1 MSVRLVFNSVWR
13 NPGNRGRRLGRLG
26 RAVRWQVR
34 KRVARTAKVIQL
46 ANGMRFNAY
55 PDCVVSSALVY
66 SEWPEY
72 WELRF
77 VRQFLQPGEAIID
90 VGANVGHISLLL
102 ADIAGPENIF
112 AFEPT
117 PISFRRLVE
126 NWTLNGWDITR
137 LFPCAVGGANGAVRM
152 PDTARPETTN
162 SISAASVAARSVA
175 VRLASLDSFRPHW
188 SGRRVGLLKID
199 VEGSEREVFAGAG
212 ALLREDRARLVM
224 FESLG
229 GALDEGIASLL
240 AGARYSVFQLD
251 DTGRPSF
258 GQCNAQNLFAI
269 PDEQR
274 SALPRCTAC

>member
-13 NPGNRGRRLGRLG
+13 NPGNRGRRFGRLG

-46 ANGMRFNAY
+46 ANGMRFKAY

-126 NWTLNGWDITR
+126 NWALNGWGNTR
-137 LFPCAVGGANGAVRM
+137 LFPCAVGRACGLVRV
-152 PDTARPETTN
+152 PDTTRPETKN
-162 SISAASVAARSVA
+162 SIAGAPAAGRTVEVPL
-175 VRLASLDSFRPHW
+175 VTLDSFRPHW

-199 VEGSEREVFAGAG
+199 VEGYEREVFAGARD
-212 ALLREDRARLVM
+212 LLREDRPRLVM
-224 FESLG
+224 FESLQG
-229 GALDEGIASLL
+229 SVDSEVAPALRN
-240 AGARYSVFQLD
+240 ARYKVFQLD
-251 DTGRPSF
+251 EAGRPELDRAS
-258 GQCNAQNLFAI
+258 AQNLFAV
-269 PDEQR
+269 PEENT
-274 SALPRCTAC
+274 SALH

>member
-1 MSVRLVFNSVWR
+1 
-13 NPGNRGRRLGRLG
+13 
-26 RAVRWQVR
+26 VR

-46 ANGMRFNAY
+46 ANGMRFKAY

-77 VRQFLQPGEAIID
+77 VRQLLQPGEAIID

-126 NWTLNGWDITR
+126 NWTLNGWDTTR
-137 LFPCAVGGANGAVRM
+137 LFPCAVGGANGSARM

-162 SISAASVAARSVA
+162 SISAASVAARSVE
-175 VRLASLDSFRPHW
+175 VRLASLDSLRHHW
-188 SGRRVGLLKID
+188 SGRRVGLLKVD

-212 ALLREDRARLVM
+212 ALLREDRPRLVL

-229 GALDEGIASLL
+229 GAVEEETAALL
-240 AGARYSVFQLD
+240 AGARYAVFQLD
-251 DTGRPSF
+251 DAGRPSF
-258 GQCNAQNLFAI
+258 GRCDAQNLFAI
-269 PDEQR
+269 PEEDARHLSDARNVSLRPLKRKRPSPLEH
-274 SALPRCTAC
+274 